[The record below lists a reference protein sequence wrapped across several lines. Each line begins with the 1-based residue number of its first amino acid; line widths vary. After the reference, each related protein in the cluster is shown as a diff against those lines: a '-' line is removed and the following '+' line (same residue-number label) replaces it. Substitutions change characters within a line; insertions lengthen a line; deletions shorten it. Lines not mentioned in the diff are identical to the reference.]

1 MKDAE
6 ALLRELEGA
15 LSADERREF
24 EELLRKRPDLA
35 VKRRRWRRIV
45 EESAL
50 ARMATFRPMFT
61 DRVMVRIREAR
72 LGEDSMYR
80 HLRWM
85 FARVA
90 TAGVALA
97 LVLGVYNAVDSP
109 EFSETVIETMFGMPT
124 PSLESVVMLADV

>member
-6 ALLRELEGA
+6 ALLRELEGT
-15 LSADERREF
+15 LSADEHRKLEDA
-24 EELLRKRPDLA
+24 LCKRPELA
-35 VKRRRWRRIV
+35 TKHRRWRRIV

-50 ARMATFRPMFT
+50 ARTATFRPMFT

-85 FARVA
+85 SARLA
-90 TAGVALA
+90 TACVVLALA
-97 LVLGVYNAVDSP
+97 LGVYNAVDNP

>member
-6 ALLRELEGA
+6 TLLRELEGT
-15 LSADERREF
+15 LSADEHREF
-24 EELLRKRPDLA
+24 EDALGKRPEFA
-35 VKRRRWRRIV
+35 AKRRRWRRIV

-50 ARMATFRPMFT
+50 ARTAAFRPMFT

-85 FARVA
+85 SARVA
-90 TAGVALA
+90 TACVVLALA
-97 LVLGVYNAVDSP
+97 LGVYNAVDNP
-109 EFSETVIETMFGMPT
+109 EFSETVVETLFGMPT